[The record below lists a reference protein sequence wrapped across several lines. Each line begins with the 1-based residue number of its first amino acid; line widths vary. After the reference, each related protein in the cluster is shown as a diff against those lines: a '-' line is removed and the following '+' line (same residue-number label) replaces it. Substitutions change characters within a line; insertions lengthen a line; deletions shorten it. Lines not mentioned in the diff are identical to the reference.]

1 MSTSTISRPQFWT
14 GWLLSGFVILFLLF
28 DITLK
33 FMSPPEVIATT
44 VSELGYKEHHI
55 LILAVIL
62 LIPTLLYMV
71 PKTAVWGAVL
81 LKGYLGGAIA
91 THLRIEHPLVSHTL
105 FPVYVGIML
114 WLGLGLRDERV
125 RNMF

>member
-14 GWLLSGFVILFLLF
+14 GWLLSGFVIMFLLF
-28 DITLK
+28 DIIPK

-91 THLRIEHPLVSHTL
+91 THLR
-105 FPVYVGIML
+105 
-114 WLGLGLRDERV
+114 
-125 RNMF
+125 